1 MKNAL
6 HDLWLNNTEDFFGRN
21 RDHAKVKGLTALI
34 QRNRE
39 KLCDSLTDEQKA
51 ALEKYDD
58 CYAELHDFYFEQ
70 IFSEGFRL
78 GTQLALAG
86 FL

>member
-6 HDLWLNNTEDFFGRN
+6 HELWLNNTEEFFGRN
-21 RDHAKVKGLTALI
+21 RDHAKVKELTALI

-39 KLCDSLTDEQKA
+39 KLCNSLTDEQKST
-51 ALEKYDD
+51 LEKYDD

-78 GTQLALAG
+78 GMQLALAG
-86 FL
+86 LL

>member
-1 MKNAL
+1 MKHTL
-6 HDLWLNNTEDFFGRN
+6 HQLWLDNTEEIWQHN
-21 RDHAKVKGLTALI
+21 RDCPEIKELTALI

-39 KLCDSLTDEQKA
+39 KLCNSLTDEQKST
-51 ALEKYDD
+51 LEKYDD

-78 GTQLALAG
+78 GMQLALAG
-86 FL
+86 LL